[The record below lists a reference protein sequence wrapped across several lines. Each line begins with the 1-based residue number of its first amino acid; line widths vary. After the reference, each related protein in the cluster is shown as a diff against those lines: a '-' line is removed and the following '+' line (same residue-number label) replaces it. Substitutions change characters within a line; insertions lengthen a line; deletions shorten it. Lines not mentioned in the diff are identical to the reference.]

1 MRSRL
6 KNDILLIGGFLLAAA
21 LFALLFF
28 ATRKEGAY
36 AAVLKNGTEIAR
48 YSLAEEGEYPIL
60 EGDAVTNLLV
70 IADGKAQMTEA
81 VCPDQICVH
90 HRPISKAGE
99 TIVCLPHEVVVKIEA
114 EGGDAPDMVV

>member
-6 KNDILLIGGFLLAAA
+6 KNDILLIGGVLSAAA
-21 LFALLFF
+21 LLALLFF

-48 YSLAEEGEYPIL
+48 YSLSEEGEYPL
-60 EGDAVTNLLV
+60 YEGDTVTNLLV
-70 IADGKAQMTEA
+70 IAHGKAEMAEA

-90 HRPISKAGE
+90 HRPISRVGE
-99 TIVCLPHEVVVKIEA
+99 TIVCLPHEIVVKIEA